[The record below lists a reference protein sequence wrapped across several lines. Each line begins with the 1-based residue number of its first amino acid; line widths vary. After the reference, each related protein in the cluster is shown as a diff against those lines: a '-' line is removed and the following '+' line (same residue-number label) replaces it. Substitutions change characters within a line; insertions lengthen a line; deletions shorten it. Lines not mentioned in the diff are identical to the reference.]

1 MDSDAAL
8 RERERDPAGADAE
21 LECCAAARE
30 LGQEVHDRADDGR
43 VEELRQ
49 PLVVARGHALAE
61 VVLGH
66 CYWPSGA

>member
-1 MDSDAAL
+1 MDRHAAL

-21 LECCAAARE
+21 LERCAAARE
-30 LGQEVHDRADDGR
+30 LGQEVHDRVDDGR

-66 CYWPSGA
+66 YYWPSGA

>member
-1 MDSDAAL
+1 VDAHAAL

-21 LECCAAARE
+21 LECRAAAGE